1 MHFSQKVWEIE
12 TLFVL
17 QTYRKSYMGFYL
29 VPWPLTSDAPNDLEM
44 SNMHFSR
51 KPWEIETSVVL
62 ESYRKSYM
70 NFLLMPWPLI
80 SDAPNDLKHL
90 ISTCVTELWFWDS
103 TGEACICLQ
112 MQFYL
117 VHYISLNTSQSLDF
131 SGKICL
137 EVRPW

>member
-80 SDAPNDLKHL
+80 SDAPNDLEMTLMSNFHCHHR
-90 ISTCVTELWFWDS
+90 ISWTSWPICTKFCVQTEITSLMTWLDAIHEFLWP
-103 TGEACICLQ
+103 
-112 MQFYL
+112 YL
-117 VHYISLNTSQSLDF
+117 HNF
-131 SGKICL
+131 
-137 EVRPW
+137 RF